1 MIEIVRP
8 GPLHGSVAAP
18 PSKSHAHRLLI
29 CAALSEE
36 PTVLENFARCD
47 DLDATISVLK
57 AMGAAFSVTDRRMT
71 VTPIPTIPAGKL
83 LLDVGE
89 SGSTLRFLLPVL
101 GALGIP
107 AEIKLHG
114 RLPQR
119 PMEALIDSLKAHGM
133 SISRQNALLS
143 CSGQLTPGEY
153 SLPGDVSSQFVSGL
167 LFALPLLNGD
177 SVIRL
182 TTPLQSAQYVTM
194 TRNALSQSGILVDI
208 IQNEYHIPGSQTYHL
223 PPTTIEG
230 DWSSAANF
238 LAAGALSAA
247 GTTISGL
254 KIHSSQP
261 DSVMSELLQK
271 FRAEVD
277 ITQNCIVHAATLQG
291 TTIDASQCPDLV
303 PILAVLGAAAE
314 GETRITNAARLRLK
328 ESDRLAATAAMLQSL
343 GGKAEV
349 LPDGL
354 RITGT
359 GTLRG
364 GEVPP
369 SGDHRIVMAA
379 AVAATICREPV
390 IIPDAQCV
398 TKSYPD
404 FFRALTRLKGTML

>member
-8 GPLHGSVAAP
+8 GPLHGSVFAP

-29 CAALSEE
+29 CAALSDK
-36 PTVLENFARCD
+36 PAVLANFARCE
-47 DLDATISVLK
+47 DLDATISALK
-57 AMGAAFSVTDRRMT
+57 AMGATFSSTESRMT
-71 VTPIPTIPAGKL
+71 VTPIRTLPTEKL
-83 LLDVGE
+83 RLDVSE

-107 AEIKLHG
+107 AEIMMHG

-119 PMEALIDSLKAHGM
+119 PIEPLISSLKAHGM
-133 SISRQNALLS
+133 RISRQNTVLT

-153 SLPGDVSSQFVSGL
+153 SLPGDISSQFVSGL

-177 SVIRL
+177 SIIRL
-182 TTPLQSAQYVTM
+182 TTPLQSAQYVDLTL
-194 TRNALSQSGILVDI
+194 NALSQSGIEVDI
-208 IQNEYHIPGSQTYHL
+208 IQNEYHIPGCQTYHL

-238 LAAGALSAA
+238 LAAGALSAK
-247 GTTISGL
+247 GITVSGL

-261 DSVMSELLQK
+261 DGVILELLQK
-271 FRAEVD
+271 FGAEVD
-277 ITQNCIVHAATLQG
+277 ITQEYGVRAAPLHD
-291 TTIDASQCPDLV
+291 TTIDASQRPDLV

-314 GETRITNAARLRLK
+314 GETQITNAARLRLK

-343 GGKAEV
+343 DGKAEV

-354 RITGT
+354 RILGT

-379 AVAATICREPV
+379 AVAASICREPV
-390 IIPDAQCV
+390 IIPDAECV
-398 TKSYPD
+398 AKSYPD
-404 FFRALTRLKGTML
+404 FFCELKRLKGIML